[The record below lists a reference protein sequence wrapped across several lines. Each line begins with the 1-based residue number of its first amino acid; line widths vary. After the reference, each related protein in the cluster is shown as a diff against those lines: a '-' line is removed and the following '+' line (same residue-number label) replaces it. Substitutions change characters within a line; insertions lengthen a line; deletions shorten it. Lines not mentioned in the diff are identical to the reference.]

1 MHPQVELPSQE
12 RRWQTIN
19 FFFMILAL
27 LSSAFFSGSET
38 ALTSVRRIKLEVWL
52 KNGRRGAKQA
62 LAFIQHPEQFLTTT
76 LVGTNIATVTASALM
91 VVYLEPYLS
100 GIIITVITSMLLL
113 IFGEILPKTVA
124 REKSAILTLRF
135 TNVLRVVYIIL
146 FPIIWTV
153 IKISRFLLIILGLE
167 SLSMKNIFTRKD
179 LDMLMRESEQFGLVD
194 KYKRYIISRLIL
206 KGNQKTRDIMI
217 PRTEITAVKSRES
230 IPEAFQIFESTGY
243 SRLPVMKKN
252 IDEIIGMI
260 TVKDLLLEKPD
271 RLKQI
276 LRDLL
281 FVPHT
286 RLIASLLREM
296 QQKGMGMAI
305 VVDEYGGTAGLVTI
319 EDIVEEFVGEIQDEF
334 DGETRLYRKIA
345 PMQIDANARVEIAE
359 LNERFGLH
367 LPRGNFNTL
376 GGLIMDT
383 LGRIPKKGE
392 RIELPTCMLVI
403 LSAFKKKINW
413 VRISIKSTH

>member
-1 MHPQVELPSQE
+1 
-12 RRWQTIN
+12 
-19 FFFMILAL
+19 
-27 LSSAFFSGSET
+27 
-38 ALTSVRRIKLEVWL
+38 
-52 KNGRRGAKQA
+52 
-62 LAFIQHPEQFLTTT
+62 
-76 LVGTNIATVTASALM
+76 
-91 VVYLEPYLS
+91 
-100 GIIITVITSMLLL
+100 
-113 IFGEILPKTVA
+113 
-124 REKSAILTLRF
+124 
-135 TNVLRVVYIIL
+135 
-146 FPIIWTV
+146 
-153 IKISRFLLIILGLE
+153 
-167 SLSMKNIFTRKD
+167 
-179 LDMLMRESEQFGLVD
+179 
-194 KYKRYIISRLIL
+194 
-206 KGNQKTRDIMI
+206 MI

-296 QQKGMGMAI
+296 QQRGMGMAI

-392 RIELPTCMLVI
+392 RIELPTCVLVI